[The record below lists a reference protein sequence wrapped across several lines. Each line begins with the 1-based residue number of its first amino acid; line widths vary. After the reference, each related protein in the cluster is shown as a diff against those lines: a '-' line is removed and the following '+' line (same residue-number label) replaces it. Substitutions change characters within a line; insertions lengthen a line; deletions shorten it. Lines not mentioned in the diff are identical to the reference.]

1 YNCASLHTVPY
12 NSICSRCGA
21 FFLVNLL
28 LPVVKFPPVEYP
40 SPETVTNWLLTY
52 IPFTV
57 ILFSVIVP
65 VLSVQ
70 MIDAQPKVS
79 TAFNLRT
86 TARRFIILCTPRDK
100 ATVTIA
106 GNPSGITATASE
118 TPARNISYIGSP

>member
-1 YNCASLHTVPY
+1 HTVPY

-86 TARRFIILCTPRDK
+86 TARRFIILCKPRDK

-106 GNPSGITATASE
+106 GNRSGITATASE

>member
-1 YNCASLHTVPY
+1 HIVPY

-21 FFLVNLL
+21 FFLVNLF

-86 TARRFIILCTPRDK
+86 TARQLNAVETLRSEEHTSELQSRFDLVCRLLLEK
-100 ATVTIA
+100 KK
-106 GNPSGITATASE
+106 
-118 TPARNISYIGSP
+118 NI

>member
-1 YNCASLHTVPY
+1 YNRASLHTVPY

-21 FFLVNLL
+21 FFLVNLF

-70 MIDAQPKVS
+70 MIDAQPTGS
-79 TAFNLRT
+79 TAFSLRT
-86 TARRFIILCTPRDK
+86 TASCSIMRCTPRDK
-100 ATVTIA
+100 ATVTSA

-118 TPARNISYIGSP
+118 TPATNISYRGTP